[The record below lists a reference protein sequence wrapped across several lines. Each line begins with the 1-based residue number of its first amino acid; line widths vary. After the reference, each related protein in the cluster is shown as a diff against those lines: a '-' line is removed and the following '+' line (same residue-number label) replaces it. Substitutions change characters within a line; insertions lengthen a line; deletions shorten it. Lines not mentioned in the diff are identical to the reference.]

1 MKKVSF
7 IIFSLLVT
15 FAFSQLPNINNI
27 VGKYDFSGNSND
39 TSGNNFNATAT
50 GDPSLT
56 TDRFGNSNSAYEFDG
71 NDYFYT
77 SNSMANQFTNTFT
90 ISAWIKSTNNAT
102 VDVLGLGSQD
112 CSSNAGPVIRLGANL
127 NFNRCNEGFD
137 TSNSN
142 YHYDGQWH
150 HYVFSYNSSQRKVHR
165 DGVLLNTLNKSN
177 IFNISTYGLA
187 IARAQMNLNG
197 TFFTGTMDDIVIWNV
212 ALTDNEVTQLFNYN
226 TNSATTPEISQ
237 TKIALDNSIVS
248 VTFSDAVYGGT
259 ANATSTLEVSDFELS
274 ISGGSTS
281 LSSVTPLSINISGT
295 TIGLG
300 IPLTGT
306 PDGNEILTI
315 LPVSNAIFSVSGETV
330 STTQLNNTTE
340 LVPDIVTDDVVLY
353 LDASNKSSYPGTGT
367 VWYDLSG
374 NENNFNL
381 NGPIHDLSGYFDF
394 DGTNDYAK
402 TVSTLDLSQYDYITV
417 QINMLSENTNK
428 LELTFEHS
436 DNWNTNIGGFGLTN
450 HSGGS
455 TYNNN
460 LHHTNHDRGGI
471 YRNYEAN
478 ILNDWH
484 QQTNIFS
491 SVDDTSGRLTYID
504 GNLLNYSVQ
513 PSGSYPTGTITSNS
527 LNFGNY
533 HFYISSRAGSN
544 YFLNGKV
551 KSILIYGTKLSSSQI
566 YQNYDAFNDIP
577 PTDISLSSNTISETA
592 SIGSFIGTLS
602 ATDSDTSI
610 NNLSFSFESSGDTQD
625 DDNGSFTISG
635 TSLLTSSTLD
645 YESKTSYNIY
655 VKVSDGSSDFKKAFT
670 VSVTNVNEAP
680 IDLSFKTPDVN
691 VEYLVVGGGGGGGG
705 GDVGAGGGAG
715 GFRTNKTGSQ
725 SGGGCAAE
733 APMVIT
739 AGTYPVEVGAGGNG
753 GNSSTGWASD
763 GGDSSFNGIISKGG
777 GGAPGWRATNG
788 RAGGS
793 GSGSTGQGGN
803 NPGSGESCQGYN
815 GGTGLGAGNYP
826 QGGGGGAGGLGE
838 NAPNQNQAG
847 AGGPGLPNPFQDSN
861 IGELSGGQ
869 RYLAGGGGGGVE
881 SNATVGNGGVG
892 GGGIGG
898 RQTPNLDPG
907 NGLPNTG
914 GGGGGEDNQTGGSG
928 GSGVV
933 ILRYLGNP
941 IATGGTVTQSG
952 GYTLHTFTQVGNS
965 YLTVSSGVTSTST
978 ASFDEGSAVGTVVT
992 SLTATDSDTTNLTY
1006 SLATGNGTT
1015 DQHNFLFTVS
1025 GTQLLVASS
1034 TISYDTT
1041 TSLNVNL
1048 GVSDG
1053 QNTLTKAF
1061 QITVNDLNRAPTDI
1075 GLSSNTITENASPST
1090 VIGTL
1095 SSVDLDTTD
1104 TTSFTLAT
1112 IGNTDDD
1119 DNGSFTI
1126 SGTSLILNAS
1136 PDYEIKASYN
1146 IYINVND
1153 GANNYAKAFTVS
1165 VTNVLE
1171 PITDL
1176 GFHISKAYKFNG
1188 TNNYIEVPYAAENH
1202 PSNFTIEL
1210 WARLD
1215 QTTNNFQSPLSSRY
1229 GSAPWNNLSG
1239 YNFYAVNG
1247 LEKWSFTAGSGA
1259 WEGINTSISTNK
1271 EIYDGNTLKFG
1282 IWTHL
1287 ASTYDG
1293 TTYRFYVN
1301 GVLAG
1306 SKTAGYSR
1314 VGFNSI
1320 PARPLRIGAGRT
1332 EGSATYF
1339 FNGAVDEVRIW
1350 NYARTQNEINN
1361 NKNAV
1366 LSGQETGL
1374 VSYYSF
1380 DNGNASNETGV
1391 SARDGTL
1398 YNSPTIIT
1406 RNTPYQAN
1414 IDEESSLGTI
1424 VGTLTATDSDTTS
1437 FTFSLV
1443 SGNGTND
1450 QHNSFF
1456 TVSGTQLL
1464 VAGNIDYETNST
1476 LNIYVQA
1483 SDGSNTFSK
1492 ALTVNVNDINEP
1504 PIITATTLSNDNSS
1518 INVTFSEPVY
1528 ISADASNISPLE
1540 VSDFALS
1547 ISGGTATL
1555 SSATPSSISVNG
1567 NTFTLGLPLSGTPDG
1582 NETLTVVPIQNAIY
1596 DTGAATASTTQSN
1609 NTVSLNGDSDS
1620 DGVNDLL
1627 DQCPNTPVGASVD
1640 VNGCAEIQKDPD
1652 NDGISGMNDNCPI
1665 TANSNQ
1671 TDTDGDGLGDA
1682 CDPDIDDDG
1691 IANSLDNCPYDYNP
1705 DQKDSDTDGM
1715 GDLCDM
1721 DNDNDGYDDGADR
1734 FPFDPTEWFDSDND
1748 GTGDNADLDDDNDTY
1763 LDTED
1768 AFPLDRKEWLD
1779 TDGDGLGNNRDK
1791 DDDNDGVEDREDD
1804 LPLDPNEYLDTDKDG
1819 MGNNAD
1825 DDDDGDGYLDLDEI
1839 ECKSDPLK
1847 SFNRPKD
1854 YDRDLIPDCIDTDDD
1869 DDGCLDQDDV
1879 FPLNERECVDTDGDG
1894 IGDNSDMD
1902 ADNDGVY
1909 DYNDDFPTDPNESKD
1924 TDGDGIGDNAD
1935 LDDNNDGFPE
1945 DPITNSAGE
1954 QVIPIFVSE
1963 LLTPN
1968 QSGEESRW
1976 RIVNIEKYPTAN
1988 VKVYSPSGIIVFE
2001 SWDYKNDWDGRAKN
2015 GKPLPN
2021 GPYLYIIDRGNETLV
2036 VEGWLYIFN

>member
-127 NFNRCNEGFD
+127 SFNRCNEGFD

-491 SVDDTSGRLTYID
+491 SVDDTSGRLTYLD

-733 APMVIT
+733 ASMVIT
-739 AGTYPVEVGAGGNG
+739 EGTYPVVVGAGGNG

-1112 IGNTDDD
+1112 SGNTDDD

-1126 SGTSLILNAS
+1126 SGTSLILNSS
-1136 PDYEIKASYN
+1136 PDYETKASYN

-1176 GFHISKAYKFNG
+1176 SFAGADFVTDGLILHLDAGNSNSYPGSGSTWFDLSGNNNHATING
-1188 TNNYIEVPYAAENH
+1188 PTFSNSQIKHFVLDGSNDDIASMNLSSYTNLTIEVWYYDNRTPGQYDLLTYNGNSGSYTFTNN
-1202 PSNFTIEL
+1202 NFRT
-1210 WARLD
+1210 
-1215 QTTNNFQSPLSSRY
+1215 
-1229 GSAPWNNLSG
+1229 
-1239 YNFYAVNG
+1239 
-1247 LEKWSFTAGSGA
+1247 
-1259 WEGINTSISTNK
+1259 
-1271 EIYDGNTLKFG
+1271 DGNG
-1282 IWTHL
+1282 M
-1287 ASTYDG
+1287 
-1293 TTYRFYVN
+1293 
-1301 GVLAG
+1301 
-1306 SKTAGYSR
+1306 
-1314 VGFNSI
+1314 
-1320 PARPLRIGAGRT
+1320 GA
-1332 EGSATYF
+1332 AN
-1339 FNGAVDEVRIW
+1339 FNGASQISNQWVRFVYVKNSKVFINDTPTNKSSGSDNAYGQLKIGDARSDVGQHW
-1350 NYARTQNEINN
+1350 DGKIALVRVYNRGLTDQEISKNYDGFNAVINN
-1361 NKNAV
+1361 NQTS
-1366 LSGQETGL
+1366 SGSSSSTSVDEE
-1374 VSYYSF
+1374 VSI
-1380 DNGNASNETGV
+1380 
-1391 SARDGTL
+1391 GTL
-1398 YNSPTIIT
+1398 
-1406 RNTPYQAN
+1406 
-1414 IDEESSLGTI
+1414 

-1443 SGNGTND
+1443 SGNGSND
-1450 QHNSFF
+1450 QHNLSF
-1456 TVSGTQLL
+1456 TISGTQLL
-1464 VAGNIDYETNST
+1464 VGGNIDYETTPT

-1879 FPLNERECVDTDGDG
+1879 FPLNERECVDSDGDG